1 MQRQIIDIIHAHSE
15 GLTIKVGELNLLF
28 QS

>member
-1 MQRQIIDIIHAHSE
+1 MRRQIIDIIHAHSE
-15 GLTIKVGELNLLF
+15 GLTIKVGELNFLL